1 MKSMHTEF
9 TAGGIQELSL
19 DEIDEVDG
27 ALTAGQYLTY
37 TAIGI
42 GAVALGVAT
51 GGAGLVVAGTFLV
64 AMADIT
70 K

>member
-1 MKSMHTEF
+1 MNQ
-9 TAGGIQELSL
+9 IQDLSIAEL
-19 DEIDEVDG
+19 DMVDG
-27 ALTAGQYLTY
+27 GLTAGQYVGY
-37 TAIGI
+37 TLLGA

-64 AMADIT
+64 AMADVL

>member
-1 MKSMHTEF
+1 MVNSHAELEVS
-9 TAGGIQELSL
+9 AIQELSTT
-19 DEIDEVDG
+19 EINEING

-37 TAIGI
+37 TGLGI